1 MALVL
6 SRETAVI
13 APMTLLAY
21 HGPTPFGLSSLIL
34 TMMMSY
40 ALRRVIGEKKLYCD
54 RLMIAKN
61 AQELTQ
67 WLHSMNPRN
76 WSILTVDSPVGCAAI
91 GKRCGRHTG
100 GAGHMVLADD
110 MTMSVLLTTVGLM
123 TALYLGLPRGLPL
136 MTLLIAGW
144 TLAIARETRVFTG
157 VLVPVS
163 IVLAKF
169 LIN

>member
-1 MALVL
+1 
-6 SRETAVI
+6 
-13 APMTLLAY
+13 
-21 HGPTPFGLSSLIL
+21 
-34 TMMMSY
+34 
-40 ALRRVIGEKKLYCD
+40 
-54 RLMIAKN
+54 
-61 AQELTQ
+61 
-67 WLHSMNPRN
+67 
-76 WSILTVDSPVGCAAI
+76 
-91 GKRCGRHTG
+91 
-100 GAGHMVLADD
+100 MVLADD
-110 MTMSVLLTTVGLM
+110 MTMSVLLTTAGLM